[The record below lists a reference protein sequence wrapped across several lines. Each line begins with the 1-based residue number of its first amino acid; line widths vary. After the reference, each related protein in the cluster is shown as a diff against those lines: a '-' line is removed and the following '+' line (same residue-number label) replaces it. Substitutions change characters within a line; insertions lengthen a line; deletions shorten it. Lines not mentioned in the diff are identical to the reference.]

1 MKNVYHCHQLVLPAA
16 GKVLFA
22 FCCMLFLPFTS
33 SGQNLSLTMSA
44 TNNAPNNCTARTIS
58 VSVAG
63 GSGNYAYF
71 WSSSPSSNVNLGNGP
86 SIAVSPSVGTTFTV
100 AIWDNSLSLYAEKSI
115 VVSPFLSGSLSYF
128 IPNAFLEGN
137 LWRVMDASKTTGPLN
152 AYRYELS
159 IIDNWGN
166 QVFASSG
173 TVSSGTL
180 GLVGGEI
187 SWNGRLNG
195 TGSYVPAGNYFYDL
209 RLINC
214 STNTLLK
221 ATITFFR
228 PLMLTVAVAP
238 NPAVSYVTL
247 ELLQEDTQL
256 KAGAATE
263 VPVWAEIHLI
273 NLAGRVMLTE
283 TVSAFPAQLDVRAL
297 PEDEY
302 MLVVRLGE
310 HTIRKRLLVRR

>member
-1 MKNVYHCHQLVLPAA
+1 
-16 GKVLFA
+16 
-22 FCCMLFLPFTS
+22 MLILPFTS
-33 SGQNLSLTMSA
+33 IGQSLNLSMSA
-44 TNNAPNNCTARTIS
+44 TNNAPNNCNARTIS

-71 WSSSPSSNVNLGNGP
+71 WSSSPSSNVNLGNGS
-86 SIAVSPSVGTTFTV
+86 SIAVSPSVATTYTV

-115 VVSPFLSGSLSYF
+115 VVSPLLSGSLSYF

-166 QVFASSG
+166 QVYAASR

-180 GLVGGEI
+180 GLVGGDI

-214 STNTLLK
+214 STNTLIK

-238 NPAVSYVTL
+238 NPADTYVTL
-247 ELLQEDTQL
+247 DLLQDETQMQAVATKEDQL
-256 KAGAATE
+256 S
-263 VPVWAEIHLI
+263 AELHLI
-273 NLAGRVMLTE
+273 NLAGRVMLTQAVA
-283 TVSAFPAQLDVRAL
+283 TFPAQLDVSAI

-302 MLVVRLGE
+302 VLVIRLGE
-310 HTIRKRLLVRR
+310 YTFRKRLLVRR